1 MATTKTTSKTTG
13 KTAVTTRIRSN
24 LTSLAT
30 RNLVDSRRL
39 LYFYHVA
46 RLGSFSLA
54 ETYLDIAQSAITR
67 QIQQFE
73 AEMGAEL
80 LRRNGRGVELTAA
93 GKVAYAHAEKLM
105 AEMAHM
111 LADVEAAVHKPVP
124 SVSIAASTSFMT
136 LFMPEA
142 VRQFIRSHP
151 QVRLQAYEGSSGRVY
166 DMLIAG
172 EVDMA
177 VVLHATN
184 SKKLKLRK
192 LTVDPLVLLVHK
204 QHPLAGRKS
213 VSPQEL
219 ATLKLVFPASP
230 FGSRLIIEQYLA
242 EAGVRVEPVV
252 ELDSLALTVSAIRNP
267 ELCTIL
273 PDLVLRAFADPEEFV
288 ILPLAPALSRTVY
301 LAHLR
306 DKALSGPAR
315 AFVAALSAAVAA
327 AVVPG
332 LSRGR

>member
-1 MATTKTTSKTTG
+1 LTT
-13 KTAVTTRIRSN
+13 
-24 LTSLAT
+24 LAT

-80 LRRNGRGVELTAA
+80 LRRNGRGVELTTA

-105 AEMAHM
+105 AEMALM
-111 LADVEAAVHKPVP
+111 QLDVEAAVRKPV
-124 SVSIAASTSFMT
+124 SFVSIAASTSFMT
-136 LFMPEA
+136 LYMPEA
-142 VRQFIRSHP
+142 VRQFTQSHP
-151 QVRLQAYEGSSGRVY
+151 QVRLQAFEGSSGRVY

-204 QHPLAGRKS
+204 DHPLSSRKRITPDDLAG
-213 VSPQEL
+213 
-219 ATLKLVFPASP
+219 LKLVLPASP
-230 FGSRLIIEQYLA
+230 FGSRLIIEQYFA
-242 EAGVRVEPVV
+242 QAGVRVEPVL
-252 ELDSLALTVSAIRNP
+252 ELDSLALTLSAIRNP

-273 PDLVLRAFADPEEFV
+273 PDLVLRAFADPEELV
-288 ILPLAPALSRTVY
+288 MIPLMPALARTVY

-306 DKALSGPAR
+306 DRAISAPAR
-315 AFVAALSAAVAA
+315 ALMAALAAAVSAAVLPDRARR
-327 AVVPG
+327 
-332 LSRGR
+332 RGGVRRLD